1 MGSPIDDLIEAF
13 IAEEVEE
20 HPTTATRLGI
30 DGHDDRVGGFTE
42 DDFVRREGNDD
53 RWLER
58 FGSLRDEGGVP
69 GVGGSD
75 DLSFDEAIDR
85 DLVLSTLRGRRI
97 TREWA
102 AWRRD
107 PATYL
112 GPCLSGVFSL
122 FLNRVH
128 PEPELAR
135 FAASRL
141 REVPSVL
148 DAARANL
155 DPALAAPLF
164 VERAMGSC
172 RAGVAYARTLVPA
185 EVEDPGDR
193 AMLAEAGEV
202 AAGAFESFLAFLD
215 DLRGRATGDW
225 ALGEKT
231 YSALLEEKELLGYGA
246 GAMRDR
252 GQAAYDELS
261 AEMSELASKIEP
273 HGGGDWRAL
282 VDQLNQDHPP
292 TPEAM
297 RDEYADWSE
306 RARAFLHETGIV
318 SMPRDEECRVM
329 PSPPFQRPILAVA
342 SYSAPPMF
350 RPSATGTFFVPF
362 PPDGSPDDEVQ
373 KRLETNSRN
382 SIPAISVHEAYP
394 GHHWHLVTVQQRAR
408 RIRKVLST
416 SYFTEGW
423 GLYAEKL
430 MREQGFFTDPRHELC
445 QLDARIF
452 RAARIVVD
460 TSLHTGDMSFDEAVT
475 FMSTKASLSEPT
487 ARAEVGRYCSWPT
500 QAASYL
506 TGALEIDRIRD
517 RYFADDLGSLRAF
530 NDTIAGSGM
539 LPIALAERVVL
550 RPPDSNWRQ

>member
-1 MGSPIDDLIEAF
+1 MGETLDDLVEAF
-13 IAEEVEE
+13 LAAEIEE
-20 HPTTATRLGI
+20 SPTTATRLGI
-30 DGHDDRVGGFTE
+30 DGHDDRLGDFTE
-42 DDFVRREGNDD
+42 EGFLRRQADDL

-58 FGSLRDEGGVP
+58 FGALEDGE
-69 GVGGSD
+69 
-75 DLSFDEAIDR
+75 LAFDEAIDR
-85 DLVLSTLRGRRI
+85 DLVLATLRGRQVMH
-97 TREWA
+97 EWA
-102 AWRRD
+102 VWRRD

-128 PEPELAR
+128 PEPQLAT
-135 FAASRL
+135 FAAGRL
-141 REVPSVL
+141 REVPAVL

-155 DPALAAPLF
+155 DPGLAPRLF
-164 VERAMGSC
+164 VERAKGTC
-172 RAGVAYARTLVPA
+172 RAGIAYARTLVPA
-185 EVEDPGDR
+185 EVADEADR
-193 AMLAEAGEV
+193 ARLAEAGEV
-202 AAGAFESFLAFLD
+202 AATAFESFLGFLD
-215 DLRGRATGDW
+215 DLEARAEGDW
-225 ALGEKT
+225 AIGDAR
-231 YSALLEEKELLGYGA
+231 YSALLTEKELLGYGA

-252 GQAAYDELS
+252 GQAAYDALS
-261 AEMSELASKIEP
+261 DEMSALASKIAP
-273 HGGGDWRAL
+273 RGGGDWQAL
-282 VDQLNQDHPP
+282 VKQLNQDHPP

-297 RDEYADWSE
+297 RDEYEDWTE

-318 SMPRDEECRVM
+318 SMPRDEVCRVL
-329 PSPPFQRPILAVA
+329 PSPPFQRPVLAVA

-362 PPDGSPDDEVQ
+362 PPDGVGADEIQ
-373 KRLETNSRN
+373 KRLETNSRH
-382 SIPAISVHEAYP
+382 SIPAVSVHEAYP

-408 RIRKVLST
+408 RIRKVLGT

-460 TSLHTGDMSFDEAVT
+460 TSLHVGDMTFEEAVT

-517 RYFADDLGSLRAF
+517 RYLAEDLGSLRAF

-539 LPIALAERVVL
+539 LPIALAERATL
-550 RPPDSNWRQ
+550 RAPA

>member
-1 MGSPIDDLIEAF
+1 MATIDDLIETFLAD
-13 IAEEVEE
+13 EVEE
-20 HPTTATRLGI
+20 SPTTATRLGI
-30 DGHDDRVGGFTE
+30 DGHDDRIGDFSEAGFL
-42 DDFVRREGNDD
+42 RRQTADTQWLD
-53 RWLER
+53 RFTALPD
-58 FGSLRDEGGVP
+58 G
-69 GVGGSD
+69 

-85 DLVLSTLRGRRI
+85 DLVVSTLRGRQVMH
-97 TREWA
+97 EWA
-102 AWRRD
+102 VWRRD

-128 PEPELAR
+128 PEPVL
-135 FAASRL
+135 AASAAARL
-141 REVPSVL
+141 REVPAVL
-148 DAARANL
+148 AAAGANL
-155 DPALAAPLF
+155 DPGLAAPLF
-164 VERAMGSC
+164 VERAKGTC
-172 RAGVAYARTLVPA
+172 RAGIAYARTLVPA
-185 EVEDPGDR
+185 EVAESPDR
-193 AMLAEAGEV
+193 TMLVEAGEI
-202 AAGAFESFLAFLD
+202 AATAFEAFLGFLE
-215 DLRGRATGDW
+215 DLQAKTEGDW
-225 ALGEKT
+225 AIGDER
-231 YSALLEEKELLGYGA
+231 YSALLTDKELLGYGA
-246 GAMRDR
+246 ADMRSR

-261 AEMSELASKIEP
+261 AEMSELAGKIDP
-273 HGGGDWRAL
+273 RGGGDWQAL
-282 VDQLNQDHPP
+282 VKQLNHDHPP

-297 RDEYADWSE
+297 RDEYETWTE

-318 SMPRDEECRVM
+318 TMPRDEICRVL
-329 PSPPFQRPILAVA
+329 PSPPFQRPVLAVA

-362 PPDGSPDDEVQ
+362 PPDGTPDDEVQ
-373 KRLETNSRN
+373 KRLETNSRH

-408 RIRKVLST
+408 RIRKVLGT

-460 TSLHTGDMSFDEAVT
+460 TSLHIGDMTFDEAVT

-506 TGALEIDRIRD
+506 TGALEIDRIRT
-517 RYFADDLGSLRAF
+517 RYFAADLGSLRAF

-539 LPIALAERVVL
+539 LPIALAERAVMA
-550 RPPDSNWRQ
+550 DGAA